1 MARGILSEY
10 GRDANKPQVPRAT
23 KGGITRARDV
33 NNYQKPQGPTSISNK
48 RVGLGGENFGY
59 CGSQGHHHAPG
70 GQSGGPGLGGER
82 KRKGSQK

>member
-10 GRDANKPQVPRAT
+10 GRDAHKSQAPRAT
-23 KGGITRARDV
+23 AGGIMRARDV
-33 NNYQKPQGPTSISNK
+33 NNYKKPQGPTSISNK

-59 CGSQGHHHAPG
+59 CGTQGHHHTPS

-82 KRKGSQK
+82 KRKGSQR